1 MVENLGVGSF
11 GFASL
16 LHPSEGGIETV
27 LGVCLGVTKTAW
39 EKRLVR

>member
-11 GFASL
+11 GFANL

-27 LGVCLGVTKTAW
+27 LGVTKTAW